1 MLGNRFS
8 TYDPTTDDLIG
19 HTTELV
25 IRLRKIMFLYL
36 LTVITIIFI
45 PSSWLILNFST
56 EYRPLILD
64 ILDIILTYA
73 TNDISN
79 GNFLITIGSPL
90 AVISEMFILAI
101 IIAFVIDYPYIIF
114 QLFMFMS
121 PGLYPYEQRI
131 VKKLTY
137 ASTGLFLLGAFFGFQ
152 LIPTVTK
159 TLVGIGDLL
168 NYPKLAQF
176 YNLNEVIDFLIWN
189 VVATGI
195 VFTYPI
201 LIISLVFTG
210 FLTVEDLEK
219 RRRHVI
225 AALFG
230 ITAIITPDPTPIS
243 MLVLTLPLLF
253 LYEITIN
260 ISYKI
265 QTSPDFLAIREKLT
279 NQIQTSK
286 ENILEYGSK

>member
-1 MLGNRFS
+1 LLGNRFS